1 MTGVRPWRHFGLLG
15 LLLLL
20 HVLNQVDRNLIASF
34 GPEIVAELQLTR
46 TQFSIVSG
54 LAFTVPYALTALA
67 AGILA
72 DRYGRT
78 RVMAAGLATWSA
90 FTVLSGIAR
99 SFWTLAAVRPFVA
112 TGEATL
118 IPTATA
124 LLSERFPVDRRA
136 TAIGVFFMGL
146 PIGVGASF
154 FIAGQLGPM
163 LGWRNVFILLGLI
176 GLVLSVVVLR
186 LPSGRVVSSADET
199 EQALSTRAILGD
211 LVKELRA
218 NSNFRLSLIG
228 AILMHVY
235 LAGSPFV
242 KIWLVEERGYRG
254 DEIAATYG
262 LAVILF
268 GLLGAACGGAA
279 SDWYARRFAG
289 GRAMFLALFVT
300 LLAPLIIAFRFAEPG
315 TLLFYAGMGAGILF
329 FSSFYGPAFAVLQS
343 VTPLRLHA
351 TATGLT
357 MLLVNVLALGL
368 GGLAI
373 GIVSDALAGLG
384 SSYALTGPLFVADL
398 VAILTIPCFAVI
410 GWRVRSGN
418 PQIVRTPG
426 APGQGSENAAY

>member
-1 MTGVRPWRHFGLLG
+1 MTESRPWRRFGLLG
-15 LLLLL
+15 LFLLL
-20 HVLNQVDRNLIASF
+20 HILNQVDRNLIASF
-34 GPEIVAELQLTR
+34 GPEIVAALDLSR

-67 AGILA
+67 AGVLA

-78 RVMAAGLATWSA
+78 RIMAAGLVTWSA
-90 FTVLSGIAR
+90 FTAFSGMAR
-99 SFWTLAAVRPFVA
+99 SFLTLAAVRPFVA

-118 IPTATA
+118 VPTATA
-124 LLSERFPVDRRA
+124 LLSEKFPVERRA
-136 TAIGVFFMGL
+136 TAIGLFFMGL
-146 PIGVGASF
+146 PLGVGASF
-154 FIAGQLGPM
+154 FIAGQLGPL

-176 GLVLSVVVLR
+176 GVLLSVVVLR
-186 LPSGRVVSSADET
+186 LRDGGAPPSAEESAQPRSGRTILADL
-199 EQALSTRAILGD
+199 AR
-211 LVKELRA
+211 ELRQ
-218 NSNFRLSLIG
+218 NSDFRLSLAG
-228 AILMHVY
+228 SVLMHVY

-254 DEIAATYG
+254 DEIASTYG

-268 GLLGAACGGAA
+268 GLLGAAFGGAA

-315 TLLFYAGMGAGILF
+315 TVLFYAGMGAGILF

-343 VTPLRLHA
+343 VTPARLHA
-351 TATGLT
+351 SATGLS

-373 GIVSDALAGLG
+373 GMASDALAARG
-384 SSYALTGPLFVADL
+384 SHFALTGPLFAGDL
-398 VAILTIPCFAVI
+398 VALLTIPCFAVI
-410 GWRVRSGN
+410 GWRARACHSQTAGAH
-418 PQIVRTPG
+418 G
-426 APGQGSENAAY
+426 APA

>member
-1 MTGVRPWRHFGLLG
+1 MTEFRPWRRFGLLG
-15 LLLLL
+15 LFLLL
-20 HVLNQVDRNLIASF
+20 HILNQVDRNLIASF
-34 GPEIVAELQLTR
+34 GPEIVAALDLSR

-67 AGILA
+67 AGVLA

-78 RVMAAGLATWSA
+78 RIMAAGLVAWSA
-90 FTVLSGIAR
+90 FTAFSGMAR
-99 SFWTLAAVRPFVA
+99 SFLTLAAVRPFVA

-118 IPTATA
+118 VPTATA
-124 LLSERFPVDRRA
+124 LLSEKFPVERRA
-136 TAIGVFFMGL
+136 TAIGLFFMGL
-146 PIGVGASF
+146 PLGVGASF
-154 FIAGQLGPM
+154 FIAGQLGPL

-176 GLVLSVVVLR
+176 GVLLSVVVLQLR
-186 LPSGRVVSSADET
+186 EGGAPSSAEESAQPRSGRS
-199 EQALSTRAILGD
+199 ILAE
-211 LVKELRA
+211 LARELRQ
-218 NSNFRLSLIG
+218 NSDFRFSLAG
-228 AILMHVY
+228 SILMHVY

-254 DEIAATYG
+254 DEIASTYG

-268 GLLGAACGGAA
+268 GLLGAAFGGAA

-315 TLLFYAGMGAGILF
+315 TFLFYAGMGAGILF

-343 VTPLRLHA
+343 VTPARLHA
-351 TATGLT
+351 SATGLS

-373 GIVSDALAGLG
+373 GMASDALAARG
-384 SSYALTGPLFVADL
+384 SHFALTGPLFAADL
-398 VAILTIPCFAVI
+398 VALLTIPCFAVI
-410 GWRVRSGN
+410 GWRARAGHS
-418 PQIVRTPG
+418 QTTG
-426 APGQGSENAAY
+426 AHSAPA

>member
-1 MTGVRPWRHFGLLG
+1 MTESRPWRRFGLLG
-15 LLLLL
+15 LFLLL
-20 HVLNQVDRNLIASF
+20 HILNQVDRNLIASF
-34 GPEIVAELQLTR
+34 GPEIVAALGLSR

-67 AGILA
+67 AGVLA

-78 RVMAAGLATWSA
+78 RIMAAGLVTWSA
-90 FTVLSGIAR
+90 FTAFSGMAR
-99 SFWTLAAVRPFVA
+99 SFFTLAAVRPFVA

-118 IPTATA
+118 VPTATA
-124 LLSERFPVDRRA
+124 LLSEKFPVERRA
-136 TAIGVFFMGL
+136 TAIGLFFMGL
-146 PIGVGASF
+146 PLGVGASF
-154 FIAGQLGPM
+154 FIAGQLGPL

-176 GLVLSVVVLR
+176 GVLLSVVVLR
-186 LPSGRVVSSADET
+186 LRDGSATPSAEESAQPRSGRTILADL
-199 EQALSTRAILGD
+199 AR
-211 LVKELRA
+211 ELRQ
-218 NSNFRLSLIG
+218 NSDFRLSLAG
-228 AILMHVY
+228 SVLMHVY

-254 DEIAATYG
+254 DEIASTYG

-268 GLLGAACGGAA
+268 GLLGAAFGGAA

-315 TLLFYAGMGAGILF
+315 TVLFYAGMGAGILF

-343 VTPLRLHA
+343 VTPARLHA
-351 TATGLT
+351 SATGLS

-373 GIVSDALAGLG
+373 GMASDALAARG
-384 SSYALTGPLFVADL
+384 SYFALTGPLFAGDL
-398 VAILTIPCFAVI
+398 VALLTIPCFAVI
-410 GWRVRSGN
+410 GWRARAGHSQTTGAH
-418 PQIVRTPG
+418 G
-426 APGQGSENAAY
+426 APA

>member
-1 MTGVRPWRHFGLLG
+1 MTESRPWRRFGLLG
-15 LLLLL
+15 LFLLL
-20 HVLNQVDRNLIASF
+20 HILNQVDRNLIASF
-34 GPEIVAELQLTR
+34 GPEIVAALDLSR

-67 AGILA
+67 AGVLA

-78 RVMAAGLATWSA
+78 RIMAAGLVTWSA
-90 FTVLSGIAR
+90 FTAFSGMAR
-99 SFWTLAAVRPFVA
+99 SFFTLAAVRPFVA

-118 IPTATA
+118 VPTATA
-124 LLSERFPVDRRA
+124 LLSEKFPVERRA
-136 TAIGVFFMGL
+136 TAIGLFFMGL
-146 PIGVGASF
+146 PLGVGASF
-154 FIAGQLGPM
+154 FIAGQLGPL

-176 GLVLSVVVLR
+176 GVLLSVVVLR
-186 LPSGRVVSSADET
+186 LREGGAASSAEESDQPRSGRSILADL
-199 EQALSTRAILGD
+199 AR
-211 LVKELRA
+211 ELRQ
-218 NSNFRLSLIG
+218 NSDFRLSLAG
-228 AILMHVY
+228 SILMHVY

-254 DEIAATYG
+254 DEIASTYG

-268 GLLGAACGGAA
+268 GLLGAAFGGAA

-315 TLLFYAGMGAGILF
+315 TFLFYAGMGAGILF

-343 VTPLRLHA
+343 VTPARLHA
-351 TATGLT
+351 SATGLS

-373 GIVSDALAGLG
+373 GMASDALAARG
-384 SSYALTGPLFVADL
+384 SQFALTGPLFAADL
-398 VAILTIPCFAVI
+398 VALLTTPCFAVI
-410 GWRVRSGN
+410 GWRARAGHSQTTGAH
-418 PQIVRTPG
+418 G
-426 APGQGSENAAY
+426 APA